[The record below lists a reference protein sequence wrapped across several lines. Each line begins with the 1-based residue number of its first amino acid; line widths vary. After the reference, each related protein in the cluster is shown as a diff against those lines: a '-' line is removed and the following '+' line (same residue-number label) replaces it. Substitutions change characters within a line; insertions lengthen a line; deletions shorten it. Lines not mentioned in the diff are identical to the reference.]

1 MTDSQPTHPGQNGHS
16 LVDLDFDRTHIWHP
30 YSSMNM
36 PGPTFAVAS
45 AEGVL
50 LTLDDGRQL
59 VDGMASWWA
68 AIHGY
73 NQPGLNAALKE
84 QSESMAHVMF
94 GGLTHA
100 PAVNLAKRLVE
111 ITSPSLQKV
120 FFADSG
126 SVAMEVALKMALQFW
141 QAQGDTDRQQ
151 MLVVKSGYHGD
162 TFATMAL
169 ADPDNGMHARFG
181 PLVANHL
188 FAPTPPAAD
197 RVWEPQAMAEV
208 EAMLARNQNR
218 LAAVILEPIV
228 QGAGGMRVY
237 PARYLTA
244 IRDLCDQYGL
254 LLILDEIATGFG
266 RTGTLFAHE
275 QAGIEPDIMAVG
287 KALTGGYMSL
297 AATLTTQRV
306 ADGIAADGDG
316 TLMHGPTFMANPLAC
331 AVANASVDLLLSS
344 PWQTRVLAIERQLQ
358 QQLEPARPL
367 PLVADVRVKGAM
379 GVIELTR
386 AVDMSWIQPRLVELG
401 VWIRPFGRLLY
412 IMPPYIISAEQLS
425 QLTSAMRQVVTE
437 MAALSG

>member
-1 MTDSQPTHPGQNGHS
+1 
-16 LVDLDFDRTHIWHP
+16 
-30 YSSMNM
+30 
-36 PGPTFAVAS
+36 
-45 AEGVL
+45 
-50 LTLDDGRQL
+50 
-59 VDGMASWWA
+59 
-68 AIHGY
+68 
-73 NQPGLNAALKE
+73 
-84 QSESMAHVMF
+84 
-94 GGLTHA
+94 
-100 PAVNLAKRLVE
+100 
-111 ITSPSLQKV
+111 
-120 FFADSG
+120 
-126 SVAMEVALKMALQFW
+126 
-141 QAQGDTDRQQ
+141 
-151 MLVVKSGYHGD
+151 
-162 TFATMAL
+162 
-169 ADPDNGMHARFG
+169 
-181 PLVANHL
+181 
-188 FAPTPPAAD
+188 
-197 RVWEPQAMAEV
+197 
-208 EAMLARNQNR
+208 
-218 LAAVILEPIV
+218 
-228 QGAGGMRVY
+228 MRVY
-237 PARYLTA
+237 PARYFTA
-244 IRDLCDQYGL
+244 IRVLCDQYGL

-367 PLVADVRVKGAM
+367 PLVADVRVKGAI

-437 MAALSG
+437 MTALSG